1 VGVRDF
7 KSRGAERHRGSTP
20 PEMRGTLLVYLREQ
34 QQQQQQQVGR
44 EGGREGRTDA
54 SLMPPG
60 GGA

>member
-1 VGVRDF
+1 MGDLAWF
-7 KSRGAERHRGSTP
+7 LIE
-20 PEMRGTLLVYLREQ
+20 
-34 QQQQQQQVGR
+34 QQQQQQVGR